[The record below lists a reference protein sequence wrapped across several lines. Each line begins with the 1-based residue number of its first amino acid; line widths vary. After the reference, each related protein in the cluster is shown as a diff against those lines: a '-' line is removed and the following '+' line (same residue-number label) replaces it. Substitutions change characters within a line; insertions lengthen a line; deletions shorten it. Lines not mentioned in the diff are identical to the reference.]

1 MSVKTY
7 KNMKTQK
14 TRIFLIY
21 ACMTVLSY
29 NCSINP
35 ALYSGMEKK
44 NIFSSSIA
52 GSPFPY
58 AAIGGARK
66 QINGGPFCRQ
76 VSLA

>member
-1 MSVKTY
+1 
-7 KNMKTQK
+7 MKTQK

-21 ACMTVLSY
+21 ACMTILSY

-44 NIFSSSIA
+44 TYLVHQLQVVLSH
-52 GSPFPY
+52 

-66 QINGGPFCRQ
+66 QINGGPFCR
-76 VSLA
+76 

>member
-44 NIFSSSIA
+44 H
-52 GSPFPY
+52 
-58 AAIGGARK
+58 
-66 QINGGPFCRQ
+66 
-76 VSLA
+76 L